1 MSSGVPP
8 APKAVIAEGVMPLPA
23 SAPAVP
29 AAPAPEPQAELPVES
44 LLLRFRM
51 ITPAQLA
58 DAMKEEAVS
67 GNSVASIVV
76 EKGWVTAEAMAQ
88 IVPSPAEAAP
98 EPAPAAPQPEP
109 VPAEPALAAAPAPV
123 VESPAVE
130 APVLEAPAPP
140 VAPEPVAP
148 VVAEAVVAQPI
159 AQPEAHVAAA
169 PPVPVVPEPEPEP
182 VQELPAPVAAPMP
195 EPVSLPE
202 PVFTPE
208 PEPAAASQPEV
219 VFQVVACLTNGDR
232 VEIARVHD
240 AAEAKAAATDAMR
253 SLRDD
258 GDWPCFSGRFV
269 RPETV
274 VSIDVAAHV

>member
-1 MSSGVPP
+1 MSSDVPP

-29 AAPAPEPQAELPVES
+29 AAPAPEPPAESAALPVES

-88 IVPSPAEAAP
+88 IVPSPAEPAAAP
-98 EPAPAAPQPEP
+98 APEP
-109 VPAEPALAAAPAPV
+109 VPAPAEPPPAAAAAPV
-123 VESPAVE
+123 VEAPAVE

-140 VAPEPVAP
+140 LAPEPVAP
-148 VVAEAVVAQPI
+148 PMPEPVAQQPI
-159 AQPEAHVAAA
+159 AQPEAYVAAA
-169 PPVPVVPEPEPEP
+169 PPVPLVAEPEP

-195 EPVSLPE
+195 EPVSLPQ

-219 VFQVVACLTNGDR
+219 VFQVVACLTNGER

-240 AAEAKAAATDAMR
+240 ATEAKSAATDAMR
-253 SLRDD
+253 SLEDD
-258 GDWPCFSGRFV
+258 GDWPCFSGRFI

-274 VSIDVAAHV
+274 ISIDVAAHL